1 MVTKKKK
8 EKPKELQKYNIVLG
22 IMVEATSREEAC
34 ELLHKLEYSDGIT
47 YFNIDSITEEPK

>member
-34 ELLHKLEYSDGIT
+34 ELLENIRYLKGIS
-47 YFNIDSITEEPK
+47 YFNIDSLTEE